1 VQQYDVNTGALIDL
15 VREDEVGGSMGLV
28 GPFVYSLSTVNADR
42 LEPLFRIAP
51 LQRTLPPPPDAH
63 TMDVLVVRPSLDI
76 SLEGKCDEKTRERF
90 KERVWTVLNAAYQ
103 DGAHIKAQYDSPD
116 GKTKGPPVVEYFRV
130 GGWQWVPEEDDE
142 KAHLL
147 CVDGKIF
154 HTPKG
159 GNVLARTA
167 RRLDISVYA

>member
-1 VQQYDVNTGALIDL
+1 MPTQ
-15 VREDEVGGSMGLV
+15 
-28 GPFVYSLSTVNADR
+28 
-42 LEPLFRIAP
+42 
-51 LQRTLPPPPDAH
+51 
-63 TMDVLVVRPSLDI
+63 
-76 SLEGKCDEKTRERF
+76 
-90 KERVWTVLNAAYQ
+90 
-103 DGAHIKAQYDSPD
+103 
-116 GKTKGPPVVEYFRV
+116 
-130 GGWQWVPEEDDE
+130 EEDDE